1 MLRPMVLL
9 LIAALLLSATVSL
22 AAVESRTAPH
32 VIEGEVLSIDNEMR
46 QDKKFYY
53 RFQMRVVSEKS
64 RLLPQ
69 GKVIDGYI
77 PVRAMDLLAA
87 DQARMVGTIVLVE
100 LSPED
105 NQNKTFLINKI
116 KVLR

>member
-1 MLRPMVLL
+1 MLRPLVLL
-9 LIAALLLSATVSL
+9 LLAALLLSATVSL
-22 AAVESRTAPH
+22 AAVENRIH
-32 VIEGEVLSIDNEMR
+32 VIEGEVLSINNEMR

-64 RLLPQ
+64 RLLPH

-87 DQARMVGTIVLVE
+87 DQARMVGTVVLVE